1 MVSAAPAPAR
11 PGPPGRP
18 AGDVTVEA
26 APGVWV
32 AWARTAAVSEH
43 PADLAD
49 VRGRPRWRRRQS
61 LAARGLLRAL
71 LAEVCPGTEGV
82 ALSADVRGRPALQ
95 GLPAL
100 GVSLSHDG
108 PSGTSG
114 DLGGD
119 LVAAAVAPGRRVG
132 VDVQLPPGP
141 DVPAGLVRRCLRER
155 AGELSS
161 LPAGR
166 RALEFAWVWT
176 VQEACVKADGT
187 GIAGRPWSLDIP
199 VRPGT
204 GTLGDLTWIALRHL
218 SVHPVSCAFGDLRAR

>member
-1 MVSAAPAPAR
+1 MTTATCPAARQA
-11 PGPPGRP
+11 GP
-18 AGDVTVEA
+18 VTVEA

-32 AWARTAAVSEH
+32 AWARTAAASTH
-43 PADLAD
+43 PADLAA
-49 VRGRPRWRRRQS
+49 VRSRPRWQRHQS

-71 LAEVCPGTEGV
+71 LAEVRPGTEDV
-82 ALSADVRGRPALQ
+82 ALTADARGRPALQ
-95 GLPAL
+95 GLPGL

-108 PSGTSG
+108 ADDAS
-114 DLGGD
+114 GGD

-132 VDVQLPPGP
+132 VDVQLPHGP
-141 DVPAGLVRRCLRER
+141 DLPPGLVRRCLRER
-155 AGELSS
+155 AAELSL
-161 LPAGR
+161 LPADR

-199 VRPGT
+199 VRPST
-204 GTLGDLTWIALRHL
+204 GTQGDLTWIALRHL

>member
-1 MVSAAPAPAR
+1 MPPVR
-11 PGPPGRP
+11 LGPPDRHTRP
-18 AGDVTVEA
+18 VTVEA

-32 AWARTAAVSEH
+32 AWARAATPSTH

-49 VRGRPRWRRRQS
+49 MSGRPQWHRRQS

-71 LAEVCPGTEGV
+71 LTDVCAGTEDIP
-82 ALSADVRGRPALQ
+82 LTADARGRPLLE
-95 GLPAL
+95 GLPGL

-108 PSGTSG
+108 ADDAS
-114 DLGGD
+114 GGD

-132 VDVQLPPGP
+132 VDVQLPPDP
-141 DVPAGLVRRCLRER
+141 DAPPGLVRRCLRDR
-155 AGELSS
+155 AAELSP
-161 LPAGR
+161 LPAAR

-199 VRPGT
+199 VRPST
-204 GTLGDLTWIALRHL
+204 GTAGDLTWIALRHL
-218 SVHPVSCAFGDLRAR
+218 SVHPVSCAFGDSRAR

>member
-1 MVSAAPAPAR
+1 MTAAAAPAR
-11 PGPPGRP
+11 PGPAGRHAAP
-18 AGDVTVEA
+18 VTVEA

-32 AWARTAAVSEH
+32 AWARAAAPSAH

-49 VRGRPRWRRRQS
+49 VSGRPRWRRRQS

-71 LAEVCPGTEGV
+71 LAEVCSGTE
-82 ALSADVRGRPALQ
+82 DVPLTAGARGRPVLE
-95 GLPAL
+95 GLPGL

-108 PSGTSG
+108 AG
-114 DLGGD
+114 DASGGD

-141 DVPAGLVRRCLRER
+141 DLPPGLVRRCLRER
-155 AGELSS
+155 AAELSE
-161 LPAGR
+161 LPADR

-199 VRPGT
+199 VRPST

-218 SVHPVSCAFGDLRAR
+218 SVHPVSCAFGEARAH